1 MLGLWRRLED
11 VLLVY
16 QRPYDPDRS
25 VVCMNEMS
33 RQLLEHLREPTKAKP
48 GTVAMITT
56 TSGTAQ

>member
-1 MLGLWRRLED
+1 MED
-11 VLLVY
+11 VLSVY